1 MDPHQVSR
9 RRLLALS
16 ACGFT
21 ATSMLAATPRPA
33 AAAYPDR
40 YVTMVVPFAPG
51 GATDLV
57 GRAIAVPLPKLIGQS
72 VLIENR
78 AGAGG
83 NIGITYAGHAAADG
97 YTLLCTSS
105 AFVVNPSLYSKVTYD
120 PFKDFVPIADLGAS
134 PNVIVA
140 DPKTGLKSLADLIA
154 RAKADP
160 QLFNYSSAG
169 AGTTPH
175 LSAELLKL
183 RAGINLTHVPYGGAG
198 PALQGVL
205 SGVTQLGALNLSV
218 ALAQINAGT
227 VTARDAMGRPSRRAH
242 HGRGRLSQFRLGDVP
257 GAVRAGRDSG
267 GHREATVRRR
277 GQSGERSEFQE
288 QHGHR
293 RLRRHRNGFGS
304 VAGPGRA
311 RSPGLEGSH
320 RQGRDKA
327 GLIRL
332 LPPPQ
337 AEEGSEI
344 NARPTPPRSPG
355 AASG

>member
-1 MDPHQVSR
+1 
-9 RRLLALS
+9 
-16 ACGFT
+16 
-21 ATSMLAATPRPA
+21 
-33 AAAYPDR
+33 
-40 YVTMVVPFAPG
+40 
-51 GATDLV
+51 
-57 GRAIAVPLPKLIGQS
+57 VPLAKLIGHS

-227 VTARDAMGRPSRRAH
+227 VTALVQTGATRWVDLP
-242 HGRGRLSQFRLGDVP
+242 DVP
-257 GAVRAGRDSG
+257 TMEEAGFPNSVSETFQALFAPAGTPADIVKQLSDAAVKAANDPNFKSSMVI
-267 GHREATVRRR
+267 A
-277 GQSGERSEFQE
+277 
-288 QHGHR
+288 
-293 RLRRHRNGFGS
+293 GFGVTGTDS
-304 VAGPGRA
+304 EALRA
-311 RSPGLEGSH
+311 RVAREVPAWKEVI
-320 RQGRDKA
+320 DKA
-327 GLIRL
+327 GIRL
-332 LPPPQ
+332 
-337 AEEGSEI
+337 G
-344 NARPTPPRSPG
+344 
-355 AASG
+355 